1 MLKITRVTLAFWALA
16 ALPLSACEAKPRTGD
31 SDTHAAESICN
42 AVKSSTISSGAKVT
56 LEAEF
61 ISDRQERSLLQ
72 DDGCPNIV
80 VSPYDGPDTVKD
92 EGYQSFTHILDAN
105 PLQVGLVKARVK
117 VYGTLRKEAPNRY
130 RLDVIRYIESR
141 EQNTR

>member
-1 MLKITRVTLAFWALA
+1 MLKTTEATLTFLALA
-16 ALPLSACEAKPRTGD
+16 ALPLSACEAKPRMGNNN
-31 SDTHAAESICN
+31 THTAESICD
-42 AVKSSTISSGAKVT
+42 AVKSSLISEDEKVT

-72 DDGCPNIV
+72 DDGCPNII

-92 EGYQSFTHILDAN
+92 EGYQAFERILSAN

-117 VYGTLRKEAPNRY
+117 VYGILRKEAPNRY
-130 RLDVIRYIESR
+130 RLDVIRYIKSS
-141 EQNTR
+141 EQTAR